1 MFRSQVTV
9 QDAVMAITIMEC
21 SMQNAAIIG
30 STNILHTRF
39 PEHCDMEY
47 QRQAELVLTEL
58 EMMDLLEGEIA
69 S

>member
-1 MFRSQVTV
+1 MTV

-39 PEHCDMEY
+39 PEDCREEY
-47 QRQAELVLTEL
+47 QRQVELVLTEL
-58 EMMDLLEGEIA
+58 GMLDLLESELT